1 MERDAVCVLGS
12 GLGAGE
18 KDLFR
23 NDGTSVGWGNCGAF
37 KGKLLPR
44 FWLWVSFK
52 VEILRV

>member
-1 MERDAVCVLGS
+1 MERAAVCVFGP

-18 KDLFR
+18 QDLFR
-23 NDGTSVGWGNCGAF
+23 DDGASVGWERCGGSKREPF
-37 KGKLLPR
+37 PW